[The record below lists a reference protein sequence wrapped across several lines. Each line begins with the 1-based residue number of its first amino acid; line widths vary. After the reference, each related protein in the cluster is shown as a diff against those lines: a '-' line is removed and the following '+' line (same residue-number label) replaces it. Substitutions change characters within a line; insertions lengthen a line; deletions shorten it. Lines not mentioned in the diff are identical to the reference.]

1 MTRALSQIDRDMDVG
16 NVPITRAL
24 LEREHELS
32 ARLTAARCQ
41 MASSRTGRVTALQV
55 HLERMQRQEAILRTT
70 CEGPRPFAVA
80 HDHIALA
87 RVWLAFEYGG

>member
-1 MTRALSQIDRDMDVG
+1 MDVG

-55 HLERMQRQEAILRTT
+55 HLERMQRQEAILRTMR

-87 RVWLAFEYGG
+87 RVWLAFECGG